1 MTLKCVI
8 QESIKTYSKLI
19 KYLMNLWFPLGI
31 IGFIISV
38 TIVMIYL
45 LKTIEKHIKVILSVL
60 YEILNL
66 AMQYLISIPAWIWL
80 AVIGL
85 WISIGA
91 VPAYSYV
98 KCKIRELPEGVDKDE
113 LFGSIF
119 LGGVICTIIGFLV
132 GGALGTFIYATYH
145 DDYFGWCIVMCSL
158 LGGCIGIGLEL
169 ISLPSKPT
177 EQNKVK
183 E

>member
-45 LKTIEKHIKVILSVL
+45 LKTIEKHVKAILSVL

-85 WISIGA
+85 WVSIGA

-98 KCKIRELPEGVDKDE
+98 KCKIRELPEDIDKDE
-113 LFGSIF
+113 LFQG
-119 LGGVICTIIGFLV
+119 IIAIGILSSLIGTLV
-132 GGALGTFIYATYH
+132 GSVLGAIIYTTYH
-145 DDYFGWCIVMCSL
+145 DDYFGWCLVMGSL
-158 LGGCIGIGLEL
+158 LGGCIGTGLEL

-177 EQNKVK
+177 EQNKAK